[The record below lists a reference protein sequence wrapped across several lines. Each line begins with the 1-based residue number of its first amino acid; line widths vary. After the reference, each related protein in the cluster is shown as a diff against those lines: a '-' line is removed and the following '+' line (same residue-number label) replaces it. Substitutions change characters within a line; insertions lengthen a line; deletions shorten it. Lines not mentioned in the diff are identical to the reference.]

1 MQSQPN
7 IVIPTLINAF
17 NGGDFLFVIN
27 TLKKNGALVRV
38 DPVVSQLYGSA
49 LRKIGK
55 LDDAGKV
62 FEKGLKLF
70 PQSTDLM
77 NSYGNLFLDKMQSE
91 KAILWFTKAL
101 KIKPNGF
108 DYRYNLARAF
118 YAAKRYCEAEKQCH
132 QLLTTQPNKNTVLL
146 LMASILVED
155 HRDDVAER
163 YLKQLLDTEPQ
174 NIKALNNLG
183 NIKRKNSQF
192 DEAISLY
199 KQALSTGNPTAELFQ
214 NLAAVLALKGSMDE
228 AFATYKEGIRL
239 FPTSVSL
246 HKEYA
251 HLAWVQNLETPFS
264 YLEANLSINN
274 PDLILAYTEFM
285 IRVEEYD
292 KAKLWLEKLI
302 EAKLPTYQIA
312 VAASLSNTLRELGY
326 FEKALAT
333 VSVKASNPTLETLP
347 LLIEKSYSLLS
358 LKRYKEAVKALELV
372 CRISPLNQG
381 YWTLLSTAYKANG
394 DEAKYNQLC
403 DYQRFVSVQPLLGN
417 EDTNTKF
424 INILKAHLN
433 TLHNNEKHP
442 IGQSLR
448 NGSQT
453 FENLLDSAHPVI
465 KELKTSIE
473 ARAKSFL
480 STLTKEKKHPFLSR
494 LSQDIDFI
502 GSWSVRLRQKGFHKS
517 HYHSEGWL
525 SGVLYVDVPA
535 EVKTNGNG
543 WLVFGRPDISGVE
556 MPEDFAVKPKE
567 GNIAFFPSYMWHG
580 TNPIVTDEQRLT
592 VAFDIVP
599 DKTS

>member
-7 IVIPTLINAF
+7 IVIPNLINAF
-17 NGGDFLFVIN
+17 NRGDFLFVIN
-27 TLKKNGALVRV
+27 TVKKSGALNRV
-38 DPVVSQLYGSA
+38 DPVVSQLHGSA

-55 LDDAGKV
+55 LDDAVKV

-77 NSYGNLFLDKMQSE
+77 NSYGNLFLDKMQSD
-91 KAILWFTKAL
+91 KAILWFSKAL
-101 KIKPNGF
+101 KIKPNAF
-108 DYRYNLARAF
+108 DYKYNLARAF
-118 YAAKRYCEAEKQCH
+118 YDAKRFSEAEKQCL

-163 YLKQLLDTEPQ
+163 YLKRLLDSEPQ
-174 NIKALNNLG
+174 NKKALNNLG
-183 NIKRKNSQF
+183 NIKRRNNQF

-199 KQALSTGNPTAELFQ
+199 KQALSGGSSTAELYQ
-214 NLAAVLALKGSMDE
+214 NLAAVFALNGSLNE
-228 AFATYKEGIRL
+228 AFATYKEGIRV
-239 FPTSVSL
+239 FPDSVNL

-251 HLAWVQNLETPFS
+251 HLAWVQNLEAPFS
-264 YLEANLSINN
+264 LLEANLSIDN
-274 PDLILAYTEFM
+274 PDLILAYTELM
-285 IRVEEYD
+285 IRVEEFE
-292 KAKLWLEKLI
+292 KAKFWLEKLL
-302 EAKLPTYQIA
+302 ETKLPTYQIA
-312 VAASLSNTLRELGY
+312 AAASLSHTLRELGE

-347 LLIEKSYSLLS
+347 LIIEKSYSLLS
-358 LKRYKEAVKALELV
+358 LKRYKEAIKALELV
-372 CRISPLNQG
+372 CRIAPLNQG
-381 YWTLLSTAYKANG
+381 YWTLLSTAYKAHG

-403 DYQRFVSVQPLLGN
+403 DYQSFVSVQSLLGN
-417 EDTNTKF
+417 EDANTKF
-424 INILKAHLN
+424 INLLRAHLI
-433 TLHNNEKHP
+433 TLHNNERHP

-453 FENLLDSAHPVI
+453 FENLFDSTHPVI
-465 KELKTSIE
+465 KELRWAIE
-473 ARAKSFL
+473 ARAKEFL
-480 STLTKEKKHPFLSR
+480 STLTRVKKHPFLSR

-535 EVKTNGNG
+535 EVKINGHG
-543 WLVFGRPDISGVE
+543 WLVFGRPDISGVD
-556 MPEDFAVKPKE
+556 MTEDYAVKPQE
-567 GNIAFFPSYMWHG
+567 GSVVFFPSYMWHG
-580 TNPIVTDEQRLT
+580 TNPILSNQQRLT

-599 DKTS
+599 NPTI

>member
-38 DPVVSQLYGSA
+38 DPVVSQLHGSA

-55 LDDAGKV
+55 LDDAVKV

-118 YAAKRYCEAEKQCH
+118 YAAKRYGEAEKQCH
-132 QLLTTQPNKNTVLL
+132 QLLTTQPNKNAVLL

-302 EAKLPTYQIA
+302 EARLPTYQIA

-372 CRISPLNQG
+372 CRIAPLNQG

-403 DYQRFVSVQPLLGN
+403 DYQRFVSVQPLLEN